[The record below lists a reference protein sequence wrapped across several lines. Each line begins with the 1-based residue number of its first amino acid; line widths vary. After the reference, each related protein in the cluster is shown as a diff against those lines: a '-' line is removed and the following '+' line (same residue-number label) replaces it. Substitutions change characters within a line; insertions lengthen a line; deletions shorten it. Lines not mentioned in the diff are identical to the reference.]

1 MDNRQVRI
9 RWMTSAVA
17 GLIIALL
24 TTAVVIGQGDGRRG
38 PGFGGPGRGFGPG
51 LFGLRAELSD
61 AQREQVRAV
70 MERHEDETRPLR
82 EQHRAA
88 QLALEDAIVA
98 DSIDEATIRQK
109 SAELSSVATELAVV
123 RARIHAEVMALL
135 TPEQRQQVQEQRTR
149 ARDRQNSVPQ
159 GGRRR

>member
-1 MDNRQVRI
+1 
-9 RWMTSAVA
+9 MTSAVA
-17 GLIIALL
+17 GLIVALL
-24 TTAVVIGQGDGRRG
+24 TTAIVIGQGDGRRG
-38 PGFGGPGRGFGPG
+38 PGSGGPGRGFGPG

-135 TPEQRQQVQEQRTR
+135 TPEQRQQVQERRTQ
-149 ARDRQNSVPQ
+149 ARERRNSVPQ